1 MVSLNLMGKWILLKC
16 VLSRFI
22 KMTVSGGE
30 WKSTVKLPIFVDNS
44 SMTLEA
50 PYDSLPTKSKKI
62 VRDVLKLLVLR
73 LMICT

>member
-1 MVSLNLMGKWILLKC
+1 MRCITIYKDDDSQ
-16 VLSRFI
+16 R
-22 KMTVSGGE
+22 GE

-50 PYDSLPTKSKKI
+50 PYDSLPTKSNKT
-62 VRDVLKLLVLR
+62 VPDVLKLLVLR